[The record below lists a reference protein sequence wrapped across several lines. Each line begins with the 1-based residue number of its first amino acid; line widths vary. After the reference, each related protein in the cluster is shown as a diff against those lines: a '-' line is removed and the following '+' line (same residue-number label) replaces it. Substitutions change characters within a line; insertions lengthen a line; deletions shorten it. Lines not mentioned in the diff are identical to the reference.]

1 MPDAN
6 SVATVA
12 AWRQVDIE
20 LTAAAE
26 HADPY
31 CQVDV
36 WADFV
41 SETGEV
47 LRRPAF
53 WDGGRAWRIRF
64 APPAGS
70 RHWEWATSA
79 SVGDSGLA
87 GLRGVLTAVPGSTD
101 DAFDEHG
108 FWRMSRGGRSLEHTD
123 GTPALMI
130 ADTAWALPW
139 RATAEQV
146 AVYARDRQTKGFN
159 FLAPGCGWRE
169 ALDFPGSRAVG
180 MLGRILAG
188 LPTTDMGP
196 GWRDVLAARCLIVPD
211 ILFINYSATGA
222 GFLPISD
229 HSLPSAYRILDPRS
243 GEVLHRGRLTGAN
256 EPLPDTGDGPRV
268 YIMWDEPSR
277 TAMDVTQEVTG

>member
-1 MPDAN
+1 M
-6 SVATVA
+6 
-12 AWRQVDIE
+12 
-20 LTAAAE
+20 
-26 HADPY
+26 
-31 CQVDV
+31 
-36 WADFV
+36 
-41 SETGEV
+41 

-64 APPAGS
+64 APHAGS
-70 RHWEWATSA
+70 RRWEWATSD

-87 GLRGVLTAVPGSTD
+87 GLRGVLTVVPGSTD

-169 ALDFPGSRAVG
+169 ALDFPGSTCVG
-180 MLGRILAG
+180 MVGRILAG
-188 LPTTDMGP
+188 LPITDMRP
-196 GWRDVLAARCLIVPD
+196 GWRDVLAARCLIVPGT
-211 ILFINYSATGA
+211 LFVNYSATGA
-222 GFLPISD
+222 PLLPIAD
-229 HSLPSAYRILDPRS
+229 RPLPRSYRIVDPRS
-243 GEVLHRGRLTGAN
+243 GLVLERGRLAEEN
-256 EPLPDTGDGPRV
+256 QPLPDTGNGPRV
-268 YIMWDEPSR
+268 TILVDEASHAAAHLTEAVP
-277 TAMDVTQEVTG
+277 T

>member
-31 CQVDV
+31 GQVDV

-87 GLRGVLTAVPGSTD
+87 GLRGVLTVAWSNLRAGGTMGVVYGAASLWQWVLRPNEPGHVD
-101 DAFDEHG
+101 
-108 FWRMSRGGRSLEHTD
+108 
-123 GTPALMI
+123 
-130 ADTAWALPW
+130 
-139 RATAEQV
+139 
-146 AVYARDRQTKGFN
+146 Y
-159 FLAPGCGWRE
+159 FLAPGCGWGE
-169 ALDFPGSRAVG
+169 ALDFPGSTCVG
-180 MLGRILAG
+180 MVGRILAG
-188 LPTTDMGP
+188 LPITDMRP
-196 GWRDVLAARCLIVPD
+196 GWRDVLAARCLIVPGT
-211 ILFINYSATGA
+211 LFVNYSATGA
-222 GFLPISD
+222 PLLPIAD
-229 HSLPSAYRILDPRS
+229 RPLPRSYRIVDPRS
-243 GEVLHRGRLTGAN
+243 GLVLERRRRAEEN
-256 EPLPDTGDGPRV
+256 QPLPDTGNGPRV
-268 YIMWDEPSR
+268 TILVDEASHAAAHLTEAVP
-277 TAMDVTQEVTG
+277 T